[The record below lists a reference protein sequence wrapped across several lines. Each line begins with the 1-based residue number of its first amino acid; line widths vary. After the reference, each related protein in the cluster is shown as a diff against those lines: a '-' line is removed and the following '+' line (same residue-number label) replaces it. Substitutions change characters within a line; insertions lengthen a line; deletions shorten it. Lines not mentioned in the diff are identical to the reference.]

1 MVGLIALGLG
11 GAVALVVVALWMRA
25 EDRRSVQATLE
36 LAGGGTASRGGGLL
50 EERSGSFAERVLGP
64 AARACLGLVARV
76 TPRGYLSSVRRRL
89 VLAGRPGQSE
99 ADRFLAIR
107 LVTVVLIPI
116 VLVLVSAL
124 PASHGVRE
132 ILFLVGAL
140 FLGLGPDA
148 LLNRAAESRQERIR
162 TQLPDLLDLLTISV
176 EAGLGF
182 EQAMSRTI
190 VAVPGPLSEEFGR
203 VLAET
208 RLGSSRREALAALGE
223 RTEAPEL
230 RSFLMAV
237 IQAETFGI
245 SVAQIL
251 RSQSAEIRVARRQRA
266 QEKAQKAPVK
276 MMFPLVFCILP
287 ALFVVIVGPAAIQIY
302 KSVIVPGI
310 L

>member
-1 MVGLIALGLG
+1 MAALIASALGV
-11 GAVALVVVALWMRA
+11 AVAMVVLAAELRA
-25 EDRRSVQATLE
+25 QNRRSVQATLE
-36 LAGGGTASRGGGLL
+36 LVGGRQEVVGTGLRG
-50 EERSGSFAERVLGP
+50 EEAGSFAERVLVP
-64 AARACLGLVARV
+64 ALRRLLALTARV
-76 TPRGYLSSVRRRL
+76 TPRGYLTSVRRRL
-89 VLAGRPGQSE
+89 VLAGRPGAAE

-107 LVTVVLIPI
+107 FVTVVLVP
-116 VLVLVSAL
+116 VSLVLVSAL
-124 PASHGVRE
+124 PTSKGVRE
-132 ILFLVGAL
+132 ILFLLLAL

-148 LLNRAAESRQERIR
+148 WLNRIAEARQERIR

-302 KSVIVPGI
+302 DTVIKPGI

>member
-1 MVGLIALGLG
+1 MVALIA
-11 GAVALVVVALWMRA
+11 GAIGVTVALAVLSATMRT
-25 EDRRSVQATLE
+25 EDRRAVQATLE
-36 LAGGGTASRGGGLL
+36 LAGGSRDLVGAGLEG
-50 EERSGSFAERVLGP
+50 EEARSFAERVLAP
-64 AARACLGLVARV
+64 AVRRVLALAARV
-76 TPRGYLSSVRRRL
+76 TPRGYLASVRRRL
-89 VLAGRPGQSE
+89 VLAGRPGAAE
-99 ADRFLAIR
+99 ADRFLAVR
-107 LVTVVLIPI
+107 LVTVVLIPV

-132 ILFLVGAL
+132 ILFLLGAL

-148 LLNRAAESRQERIR
+148 WLNRIAEARQERIR

-208 RLGSSRREALAALGE
+208 RLGSSRRDALAALGE

-302 KSVIVPGI
+302 DSVIKPGI